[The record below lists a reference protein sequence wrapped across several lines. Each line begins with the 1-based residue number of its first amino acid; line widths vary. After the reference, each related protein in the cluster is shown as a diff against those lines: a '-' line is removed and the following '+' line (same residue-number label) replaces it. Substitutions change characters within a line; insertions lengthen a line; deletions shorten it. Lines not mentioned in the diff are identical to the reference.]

1 MKNMN
6 GFEKRALLIKEKI
19 MKTTLEMLKTWE
31 PSRIRI
37 VDISKEAKVSQVTIY
52 NYFGSKEALLHEV
65 VKGYVNK
72 SIKEFEEYMNG
83 EYSLKEKI
91 EFMLFQEKESYKTL
105 TPGIVKELMIDDRE
119 IYKYIEE
126 QYNEKIIP
134 QFIHLI
140 NEGKEKGEISD
151 KVSISAVL
159 IFINMFMKQS
169 KELLEI
175 AQQQENMDQFIEE
188 MVQVFFYGICGR

>member
-1 MKNMN
+1 MKNLN

-105 TPGIVKELMIDDRE
+105 TPGIVKELMIDDHE
-119 IYKYIEE
+119 MYKYIEE
-126 QYNEKIIP
+126 RYNEKIIP
-134 QFIHLI
+134 LFIHLI

-169 KELLEI
+169 RELLEI